1 MRVLQQPREMRWLV
15 LVLVAGCAIGM
26 DAPPASPPTVSH
38 VPSHVPLL
46 VTSEMLDHQNPAADT
61 KNNKQ
66 LSRSEQAPPFRN
78 EALEGWTE
86 VAAGAF
92 QILLGR

>member
-1 MRVLQQPREMRWLV
+1 MRWLV
-15 LVLVAGCAIGM
+15 LVLVTGCAIGM
-26 DAPPASPPTVSH
+26 DAPPASPPTVSQH
-38 VPSHVPLL
+38 VPPHVPHL

-66 LSRSEQAPPFRN
+66 LSRTEGAPPFRN